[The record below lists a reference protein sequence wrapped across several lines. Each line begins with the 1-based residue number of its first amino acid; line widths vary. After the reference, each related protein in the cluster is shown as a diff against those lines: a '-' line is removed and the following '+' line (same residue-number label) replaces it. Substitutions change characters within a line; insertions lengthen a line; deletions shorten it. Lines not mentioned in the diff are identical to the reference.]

1 MTTTDAEG
9 RFKIAGQPKR
19 PFNQIEV
26 TTEGRPFIK
35 VNKPVADSPGLG
47 PMRVDAVL
55 KRGMWVEGRVIN
67 QGDGQPV
74 KAIVQYLPL
83 RDNPHLKECPDAS
96 FLDNNVSD
104 EAEFLTGA
112 DGTFRAV
119 TLPGRGILTV
129 RTIER
134 SFLTAKPLS
143 STDAGNVLH
152 AANFEYQMRQYQALV
167 TINPD
172 NVGRATIPDIVV
184 VPGRTQ
190 HFRVIGTDGK
200 PVAGTRLFGRTITD
214 LSGQVSKGAEFT
226 FVHPEPGKE
235 EAILVINQEETAGR
249 LLVVKGHEPDSSSIT
264 LQSAGTVTGR
274 LVDVEGRPRPN
285 VPFVVMQDLET
296 MRFERLSVEP
306 STGPDGRFRIKGL
319 IPGVSYNVDAVK
331 NDTTNYTDRF
341 LGTIGATRWTIKPGE
356 TQDWGDVQ
364 VKPYGR
370 P

>member
-1 MTTTDAEG
+1 MESGRPVVGARVRSWSIGMTTTDAEG

-26 TTEGRPFIK
+26 TIEGQPFIK

-55 KRGMWVEGRVIN
+55 KRGVWVEGRVIN
-67 QGDGQPV
+67 QRDGQPV

-112 DGTFRAV
+112 DGRFRAV
-119 TLPGRGILTV
+119 ALPGRGILTV

-134 SFLTAKPLS
+134 NFLTAKPLS

-167 TINPD
+167 PINPD
-172 NVGRATIPDIVV
+172 NVGRVTIPDVVV

-214 LSGQVSKGAEFT
+214 LSGQVSKGQSLRSCIPSQARRRRSWSSIRMRPPADCSSSK
-226 FVHPEPGKE
+226 VM
-235 EAILVINQEETAGR
+235 NQTR
-249 LLVVKGHEPDSSSIT
+249 SSIT
-264 LQSAGTVTGR
+264 LQSAGTVTR
-274 LVDVEGRPRPN
+274 A
-285 VPFVVMQDLET
+285 
-296 MRFERLSVEP
+296 
-306 STGPDGRFRIKGL
+306 TG
-319 IPGVSYNVDAVK
+319 
-331 NDTTNYTDRF
+331 
-341 LGTIGATRWTIKPGE
+341 
-356 TQDWGDVQ
+356 
-364 VKPYGR
+364 
-370 P
+370 